1 MKQLLSFCFMICLL
15 LPQAVSAQY
24 QGRNVPPEIQADSLN
39 RLGTTYNEKGNHYKA
54 EPLFLKAIA
63 ICRKHKLNKELGQSL
78 YNLSS
83 LYTVT
88 ANYETAI
95 KLGEEAVGLL
105 QQYNDKE
112 TNASCLM
119 NLEIC
124 WRKHGVFINAMSY
137 ADSAVKVLR
146 PLKNDR
152 LLELALWRQGE
163 IYREINT
170 VRAIPMFKEALAL
183 AAKIP
188 ELHNLDNIYNS
199 LGECYIDDYMETY
212 NPATAEYYFRMAVNA
227 AIAYDRKEVNDNRI
241 RYGKI
246 CITNGKYAEAQR
258 QLKLVYDD
266 ANAANNTDDLSV
278 AAFCL
283 SEVYFGIKDF
293 PTAYRYLKE
302 HESLEE
308 RYYAMQKKGTADKM
322 AFNFKTKR
330 VETQNKLLR
339 QEQELKRVKQERESF
354 RKNVKIGI
362 SVAVT
367 LFLVVVTMLL
377 AKFFKK
383 KNILLSKRGNTL
395 RQQLLLTQMSPHFIT
410 SSISSIQNLIRD
422 EKPDVAATYLLKFA
436 RLTRQILENSTGEYI
451 ALEEEIAMITNY
463 LTVQQLLYPGGFS
476 FTVDDDDLDAE
487 AIYIAPM
494 LTQPLIANAVKR
506 VTEANGDERRID
518 VKFLIKNNKLL
529 FEVSD
534 SGGFLKSG
542 ELQDILKSQEVRITQ
557 ERLGNTHINIRN
569 NDISGITSGFEIAYI
584 SDD

>member
-24 QGRNVPPEIQADSLN
+24 KGRNVPPKIQADSLN

-105 QQYNDKE
+105 LQYNDKD
-112 TNASCLM
+112 TNANCLM

-137 ADSAVKVLR
+137 ADSAVKALR

-183 AAKIP
+183 AKKIP

-199 LGECYIDDYMETY
+199 LGQCYIDDYMETY
-212 NPATAEYYFRMAVNA
+212 NPATAEYYFLMAVNA
-227 AIAYDRKEVNDNRI
+227 AIAYDKKEVNDNRI
-241 RYGKI
+241 QYGKI
-246 CITNGKYAEAQR
+246 CISNGKYTEAQR

-266 ANAANNTDDLSV
+266 ANAAHNTDDLSV

-283 SEVYFGIKDF
+283 SEVYFGMKDF
-293 PTAYRYLKE
+293 ATAYRYLKQ

-308 RYYAMQKKGTADKM
+308 RYYATQKKGTTDKM

-330 VETQNKLLR
+330 VETQNKLLK
-339 QEQELKRVKQERESF
+339 QERELKRVKQERESF

-362 SVAVT
+362 SVAVM
-367 LFLVVVTMLL
+367 LFLVVVTVMLV
-377 AKFFKK
+377 KFFKK
-383 KNILLSKRGNTL
+383 KNILLSKRGDTL

-463 LTVQQLLYPGGFS
+463 LTVQQLLYPGGFN
-476 FTVDDDDLDAE
+476 FTVDDDDLEAE

-534 SGGFLKSG
+534 SGGFLKTR
-542 ELQDILKSQEVRITQ
+542 ELEDILKSQEVSITQ
-557 ERLGNTHINIRN
+557 ERLGNTQINIRN
-569 NDISGITSGFEIAYI
+569 NDSSGITSGFEIAYI

>member
-1 MKQLLSFCFMICLL
+1 MKQFLVFYFITCLL

-24 QGRNVPPEIQADSLN
+24 KGRNVPPEIQVDSLN
-39 RLGTTYNEKGNHYKA
+39 RLGTTYNENGNHYKA

-63 ICRKHKLNKELGQSL
+63 ICRKHKFSKELGQSL

-83 LYTVT
+83 LYTAT

-105 QQYNDKE
+105 LQYKDKE
-112 TNASCLM
+112 TNARCLM

-137 ADSAVKVLR
+137 ADSAVKALR

-170 VRAIPMFKEALAL
+170 VRAIPMFKEALIL
-183 AAKIP
+183 AKRIP
-188 ELHNLDNIYNS
+188 ELQNLDNIYNS
-199 LGECYIDDYMETY
+199 LGQCYLEDYMETY
-212 NPATAEYYFRMAVNA
+212 NPVTAEHYFLMAVNA
-227 AIAYDRKEVNDNRI
+227 AIAYDRKEINDNRI
-241 RYGKI
+241 QYGKT
-246 CITNGKYAEAQR
+246 CTANGKYAEAER
-258 QLKLVYDD
+258 QLKLVYND
-266 ANAANNTDDLSV
+266 ANAAHNTNDLSV

-283 SEVYFGIKDF
+283 SEVYFGMKNF
-293 PTAYRYLKE
+293 ATAYRYLKE

-308 RYYAMQKKGTADKM
+308 RYYAIQKKGTVNKM

-330 VETQNKLLR
+330 VETQNKLLK
-339 QEQELKRVKQERESF
+339 QEQELQRVKQERESF
-354 RKNVKIGI
+354 RKNVKIGV
-362 SVAVT
+362 SVALT
-367 LFLVVVTMLL
+367 LFLVVVTVLL
-377 AKFFKK
+377 IKLFKK
-383 KNILLSKRGNTL
+383 KNILLSKRGKTL

-410 SSISSIQNLIRD
+410 SSVSSIQDLIRND
-422 EKPDVAATYLLKFA
+422 KPDIAATYLLKFA

-463 LTVQQLLYPGGFS
+463 LTVQQLLHPGGFS
-476 FTVDDDDLDAE
+476 FTIDDDGLEAE
-487 AIYIAPM
+487 AVYIAPM

-506 VTEANGDERRID
+506 ITEANGDERSVNI
-518 VKFLIKNNKLL
+518 KFQIKNNKLL

-534 SGGFLKSG
+534 TGGFLKPG

-557 ERLGNTHINIRN
+557 ERLGTTQINIRN

>member
-24 QGRNVPPEIQADSLN
+24 KGSNVPPEIQVDSLN

-137 ADSAVKVLR
+137 ADSAVKALR

-183 AAKIP
+183 AKKIS

-199 LGECYIDDYMETY
+199 LGQCYIDSYMETY
-212 NPATAEYYFRMAVNA
+212 NLATAEYYFLMAVNA
-227 AIAYDRKEVNDNRI
+227 AIAYDKKEVNDNRI
-241 RYGKI
+241 QYGKT
-246 CITNGKYAEAQR
+246 CTANGKYAEAER
-258 QLKLVYDD
+258 QLKLVYND
-266 ANAANNTDDLSV
+266 ANTANNTDDLSV

-283 SEVYFGIKDF
+283 SEVYFGMKDYSS
-293 PTAYRYLKE
+293 AYKYLKE

-308 RYYAMQKKGTADKM
+308 RYYATQKKGTADKM

-330 VETQNKLLR
+330 VETQNKLLK
-339 QEQELKRVKQERESF
+339 QERELKRVKQEQESF

-362 SVAVT
+362 SVAVM
-367 LFLVVVTMLL
+367 LFLVVVTVMLV
-377 AKFFKK
+377 KFFKK
-383 KNILLSKRGNTL
+383 KNILLSKRGDTL

-463 LTVQQLLYPGGFS
+463 LTVQQLLHPGGFS
-476 FTVDDDDLDAE
+476 FTVDDDDLEAE

-494 LTQPLIANAVKR
+494 LTQPLIANAIKR

-518 VKFLIKNNKLL
+518 VKFLMKNNKLL

-534 SGGFLKSG
+534 SGGFLKP
-542 ELQDILKSQEVRITQ
+542 EEQQDILELQEVSITQ
-557 ERLGNTHINIRN
+557 ERLGNTQINIWN